1 MAAQTFLFNFNEDR
15 FFLGESKCDK
25 FNRKACTVS
34 YPPLDHLNIINNLHK
49 GQNINMAL
57 TPQRPGTFY
66 GSNKCRCT
74 FLPPLKQTLDE
85 EIQCCQPKKS
95 LFSKR
100 KSTIPRRSRSRHGSL
115 EKDEQLEEIKCM
127 LKTLLQEKNEDEED
141 ETEYLGRR
149 STMRKP
155 SQYKPMSRR
164 RHCSFIADE
173 CRKCSQKICLR
184 CRMTLDSC
192 CCGIPNFLFCKDCEG
207 KTRAPDCS
215 MKDPFACR
223 KCDQKICLVCKEPL
237 ECCPCPK
244 PNFLFCRMCDAR
256 MRTRC
261 CIPAD

>member
-1 MAAQTFLFNFNEDR
+1 MLM
-15 FFLGESKCDK
+15 GSKNSKKQKPAEEVAEQDNK
-25 FNRKACTVS
+25 SNRGSQCNDVDQNNT
-34 YPPLDHLNIINNLHK
+34 LN
-49 GQNINMAL
+49 Q
-57 TPQRPGTFY
+57 
-66 GSNKCRCT
+66 GSPRGDAT
-74 FLPPLKQTLDE
+74 ETLDE